1 MTEPTTTWADIK
13 LATLQKM
20 FSANG
25 TSIQPDSSIS
35 EYIYG
40 MPQAAN
46 EALQLLSTAGKFLIG
61 QYVYI
66 NHPIEPILGISYN
79 QFVTST
85 ASFAAPGAKSY
96 YFKARGK
103 LAVTIAVDG
112 TTVSTITINHNDYR
126 PYTGLITNPDNA
138 DVVLTVTANST
149 GDIDNLAFY
158 DVAFDR
164 VEEIPPYEEY
174 IRIPMAEVLDDF
186 YQLEPTQLYRENDGN
201 PEYLVASEFWQE
213 AGKLLIIPRS
223 KPGTYTI
230 YYRRYPPRIT
240 MATDDDYILPVDP
253 EVAAIMPLYM
263 ASQLYK
269 DDDNSIATTYR
280 NEFEVARDALSQWA
294 SVGQKEQFVSETGW
308 V

>member
-1 MTEPTTTWADIK
+1 MTEPTITWADIK

-35 EYIYG
+35 EYLYG

-46 EALQLLSTAGKFLIG
+46 ESLQLLSTAGKFLIG
-61 QYVYI
+61 KYVYI
-66 NHPIEPILGISYN
+66 NHPVEPLLHVDRDQLIIEPRTYSV
-79 QFVTST
+79 Q
-85 ASFAAPGAKSY
+85 GAKAY

-103 LAVTIAVDG
+103 LAVNITVGDTLAQTILID
-112 TTVSTITINHNDYR
+112 HNDYR
-126 PYTGLITNPDNA
+126 SYSGLLENTDETVNMSISSDPTGN
-138 DVVLTVTANST
+138 
-149 GDIDNLAFY
+149 IDNIAFY
-158 DVAFDR
+158 GITFDNE
-164 VEEIPPYEEY
+164 VPPYEEY

-186 YQLEPTQLYRENDGN
+186 YQLEPTQLYRENDGD
-201 PEYLVASEFWQE
+201 PEYLVASEYYQE
-213 AGKLLIIPRS
+213 AGKMLIIPRS

-230 YYRRYPPRIT
+230 YYRKYPPRIT
-240 MATDDDYILPVDP
+240 MGTEDTYILPIDP

-294 SVGQKEQFVSETGW
+294 NVSQKEQFTSETGW
-308 V
+308 I